1 MKKSLTGTLLILSLL
16 TFSWAAQA
24 ADLENLGTFDCPT
37 SGSPEAQEH
46 FLLGVGY
53 LHSFGWKQ
61 ARVEFQKA
69 QEIEP
74 DFAMAYWAKF
84 FPTIIR

>member
-1 MKKSLTGTLLILSLL
+1 MKKSLIGTLLILSLC

-24 ADLENLGTFDCPT
+24 ADLENIGTFDFPT

-53 LHSFGWKQ
+53 LHSFG
-61 ARVEFQKA
+61 
-69 QEIEP
+69 
-74 DFAMAYWAKF
+74 
-84 FPTIIR
+84 